1 MKKIKKYIIIII
13 CLIFILLAI
22 ILFLNSKFVTEKS
35 NEKYSDVEESELN
48 TDTKITKV
56 LDVKEYYTVKTILDS
71 YIENY
76 LEENSE
82 ELYGKLD
89 PEYIN
94 DYNVTMDNVITKL
107 KLIENYNID
116 EYDYYKFYIDNM
128 NVSKYKDIETYFVTG
143 RIINSNTGEKN
154 KVSVLV
160 ELDKNSYYYII
171 PEGLIED
178 KKLSI
183 EEGNNYNTH
192 LSSIESTSYNQY
204 ELQEVND
211 YSLIL
216 DHMSKLVADMTYDI
230 ENSYNTLDNDYRNKK
245 FSNSDDYK
253 NYITKNFSTILASS
267 IEKYKINE
275 MENEKEYICIDQYG
289 NYYIFKDNGV
299 MNYTVKFDTYT
310 INTEEFNNK
319 YDNGSEQLKVGMN
332 LEKVFQALNRKDYDY
347 IYGKLDSTF
356 KQNNFKTLEDF
367 EKFAKENFNDINKFE
382 YGKFQEQSGVY
393 IYEIL
398 ISDAQE
404 KVTDDKEENNEQTS
418 EDKIQKNFVVKLEDN
433 REFKFAFNIN

>member
-71 YIENY
+71 YVENY
-76 LEENSE
+76 LEENNE

-94 DYNVTMDNVITKL
+94 DYNVTMDNVITKI

-171 PEGLIED
+171 PEGLIKD
-178 KKLSI
+178 KKISI

-230 ENSYNTLDNDYRNKK
+230 ENSYNTLDNEYRNEK

-347 IYGKLDSTF
+347 IYEKLDSTF

>member
-71 YIENY
+71 YVENY
-76 LEENSE
+76 LEENNE

-94 DYNVTMDNVITKL
+94 DYNVTMDNVITKI

-171 PEGLIED
+171 PEGLIKD

-230 ENSYNTLDNDYRNKK
+230 ENSYNTLDNEYRNEK

>member
-71 YIENY
+71 YVENY
-76 LEENSE
+76 LEENNE

-94 DYNVTMDNVITKL
+94 DYNVTMDNVITKI

-171 PEGLIED
+171 PEGLIKD
-178 KKLSI
+178 KKISI

-230 ENSYNTLDNDYRNKK
+230 ENSYNTLDNEYRNEK

>member
-71 YIENY
+71 YVENY
-76 LEENSE
+76 LEENNE

-94 DYNVTMDNVITKL
+94 DYNVTMDNVITKI

-171 PEGLIED
+171 PEDLIED

-230 ENSYNTLDNDYRNKK
+230 ENSYNTLDNDYRKKK

>member
-192 LSSIESTSYNQY
+192 LLSIESTSYNQY

-367 EKFAKENFNDINKFE
+367 GKFAKENFNDINKFE

>member
-71 YIENY
+71 YVENY
-76 LEENSE
+76 LEENNE

-94 DYNVTMDNVITKL
+94 DYNVTMDNVITKI

-171 PEGLIED
+171 PEDLIED

-192 LSSIESTSYNQY
+192 LSSIESTSYNQN

-230 ENSYNTLDNDYRNKK
+230 ENSYNTLDNDYRKKK

>member
-1 MKKIKKYIIIII
+1 
-13 CLIFILLAI
+13 
-22 ILFLNSKFVTEKS
+22 
-35 NEKYSDVEESELN
+35 
-48 TDTKITKV
+48 
-56 LDVKEYYTVKTILDS
+56 
-71 YIENY
+71 
-76 LEENSE
+76 
-82 ELYGKLD
+82 
-89 PEYIN
+89 
-94 DYNVTMDNVITKL
+94 
-107 KLIENYNID
+107 
-116 EYDYYKFYIDNM
+116 
-128 NVSKYKDIETYFVTG
+128 
-143 RIINSNTGEKN
+143 
-154 KVSVLV
+154 
-160 ELDKNSYYYII
+160 
-171 PEGLIED
+171 
-178 KKLSI
+178 
-183 EEGNNYNTH
+183 
-192 LSSIESTSYNQY
+192 
-204 ELQEVND
+204 
-211 YSLIL
+211 
-216 DHMSKLVADMTYDI
+216 MSKLVADMTYDI
-230 ENSYNTLDNDYRNKK
+230 ENSYNTLDN
-245 FSNSDDYK
+245 DYK

>member
-192 LSSIESTSYNQY
+192 LLSIESTSYNQY

>member
-71 YIENY
+71 YVENY
-76 LEENSE
+76 LEENNE

-94 DYNVTMDNVITKL
+94 DYNVTMDNVITKI

-171 PEGLIED
+171 PEGLIKD
-178 KKLSI
+178 KKISI

-230 ENSYNTLDNDYRNKK
+230 ENSYNTLDNEYRNEK

-275 MENEKEYICIDQYG
+275 MKNEKEYICIDQYG